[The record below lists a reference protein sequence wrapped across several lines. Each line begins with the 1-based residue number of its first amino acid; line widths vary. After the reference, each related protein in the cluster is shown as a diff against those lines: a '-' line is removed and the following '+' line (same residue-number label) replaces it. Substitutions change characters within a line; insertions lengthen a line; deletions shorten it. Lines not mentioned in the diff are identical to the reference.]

1 MRPASSLL
9 ASPFLAAICSILS
22 TLAITKATDPA
33 HQNTPP
39 VNAPQAK
46 DPQAKDPWGITPLL
60 HFSNHSQGPE
70 SLHAELLHSSTR
82 HLGAP
87 SCAATACHGG
97 PSPGIFSTT
106 APRGSEYS
114 LWLESDPHAKSW
126 QTLNSPR
133 SLEILERLNILI
145 DGQLKN
151 KQAFQN
157 CLACHNTSTS
167 LATNDPVPTLTE
179 GIGCEACHGPAQQ
192 WLNRH
197 YQGPVSVRDAIEHLG
212 MINTKSLP
220 QQAKACTLCHVGG
233 PDRDMNH
240 DIIAAGHP
248 ALYFDFQTY
257 LKAYPKHWRN
267 PPSADLPAQ
276 RWLAGQL
283 AAADSE
289 LQLLEARLNAK
300 PHSTSTWPEFSN
312 FQCSSCHHT
321 LSNNPTPSK
330 SLGNPPLREWNLQAL
345 QLISKQEPPLNL
357 SLRSPKQP
365 SSLENISSDL
375 SQPEVQSSIHALRT
389 ALAQAAFAQT
399 NNQPNSTMIS
409 QWNLH
414 NQRHYATSLWQKIHS
429 DSLPSNSASSSASNN
444 TNTNTNTLHS
454 KPTDPNWE
462 RASLAYIATI
472 PALTNNNNNNKT
484 SEPLLEIRNALLFP
498 LQSQSPKLPTNINWS
513 RIVPPILEAMETP
526 PPPPPYSS
534 TTR

>member
-167 LATNDPVPTLTE
+167 LATND
-179 GIGCEACHGPAQQ
+179 
-192 WLNRH
+192 
-197 YQGPVSVRDAIEHLG
+197 
-212 MINTKSLP
+212 
-220 QQAKACTLCHVGG
+220 
-233 PDRDMNH
+233 
-240 DIIAAGHP
+240 
-248 ALYFDFQTY
+248 
-257 LKAYPKHWRN
+257 
-267 PPSADLPAQ
+267 
-276 RWLAGQL
+276 
-283 AAADSE
+283 
-289 LQLLEARLNAK
+289 
-300 PHSTSTWPEFSN
+300 
-312 FQCSSCHHT
+312 
-321 LSNNPTPSK
+321 
-330 SLGNPPLREWNLQAL
+330 
-345 QLISKQEPPLNL
+345 
-357 SLRSPKQP
+357 RSQP
-365 SSLENISSDL
+365 SQKELGVK
-375 SQPEVQSSIHALRT
+375 PAT
-389 ALAQAAFAQT
+389 A
-399 NNQPNSTMIS
+399 QPNNGSI
-409 QWNLH
+409 
-414 NQRHYATSLWQKIHS
+414 
-429 DSLPSNSASSSASNN
+429 D
-444 TNTNTNTLHS
+444 
-454 KPTDPNWE
+454 
-462 RASLAYIATI
+462 
-472 PALTNNNNNNKT
+472 
-484 SEPLLEIRNALLFP
+484 
-498 LQSQSPKLPTNINWS
+498 
-513 RIVPPILEAMETP
+513 
-526 PPPPPYSS
+526 
-534 TTR
+534 TTKAP